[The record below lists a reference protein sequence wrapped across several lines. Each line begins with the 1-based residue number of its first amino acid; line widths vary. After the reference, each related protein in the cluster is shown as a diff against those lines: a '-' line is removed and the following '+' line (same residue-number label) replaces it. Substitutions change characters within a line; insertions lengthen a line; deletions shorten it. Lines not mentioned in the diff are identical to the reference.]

1 MSSPPSISTKAAR
14 YTTSEPCSPIEPSS
28 FHHRHTDS
36 DPALPFKDS
45 LTPPSLYQSAVSSFF
60 SSTHSLNAD
69 RLGSAGSIT
78 RGRGRS
84 LHAPFHKSPPSPSSR
99 ETSVGS
105 QGSVDTNGS
114 WRKFFS
120 PRLWKT
126 TPSKKHPPVPKEQTD
141 AYLRTKT
148 RVDYAIKAVKDV
160 ARTGIEIVADTGEL
174 IPVPGLATAARL
186 LSSIWEA
193 LDEVGSNRLACLRL
207 ASRCADILLAI
218 EEEVH
223 EMGDRVTAQLAK
235 PLKKLESSFKM
246 ILDLMVE
253 LKDQPFW
260 KRWLDRDEIQA
271 DIERCHEVL
280 HDTLTLFSLSILNRV
295 LNNVSTTSGQSFEAA
310 PALLW
315 SGSQE
320 SDTAHGS
327 ELDPVD
333 FDDPVFSRL
342 PKFASSPPTADDLA
356 ITDAERIRTRLRELQ
371 IHQNELDKA
380 ADMRDL
386 RTLLTSALDAKS
398 DQEMQKVLQVAGNDM
413 PKAIRTL
420 LGVLEG
426 RGPHWKPTPGSAMHN
441 TNLKLPHTRA
451 FTWPLDERQ
460 GSVLDGEY
468 IESDIARLV
477 QRTDTDLPSWTIG
490 KSDVT
495 FQERIGRGFFS
506 NVYKGTWRHR
516 TIAIKV
522 LEPTTLRDTF
532 LSEINIWKTLNH
544 PNILRLYG
552 ASDPESDENTPWFF
566 VSPYMRNGSLPE
578 YLKRLEW
585 DGGMNMGIS
594 MVSEVYGDSSVP
606 DLLGFMVEIAAAME
620 YMHSM
625 EIVHG
630 DLKGANVLL
639 DNNLR
644 CVLTDFGHSKHES
657 DISYK
662 NDKHAHGLRWQ
673 SPELMAGRSLISKEN
688 DVYAFAITCVEIV
701 TMGSLPWPMVA
712 DDVVKHR
719 VLNENARPPY
729 PSKVVDR
736 LGIRDVLDRCWDDEL
751 KERPSFSEVVKQLES
766 LQQGLSFYQTQSPT
780 QGPPPPIHRSPHSA
794 PVKLPSSFLD
804 THREEPEIGSFDNP
818 ELLVTPA
825 STAPSR
831 SSTIKPHAHVP
842 R

>member
-1 MSSPPSISTKAAR
+1 
-14 YTTSEPCSPIEPSS
+14 
-28 FHHRHTDS
+28 
-36 DPALPFKDS
+36 
-45 LTPPSLYQSAVSSFF
+45 
-60 SSTHSLNAD
+60 
-69 RLGSAGSIT
+69 
-78 RGRGRS
+78 
-84 LHAPFHKSPPSPSSR
+84 
-99 ETSVGS
+99 
-105 QGSVDTNGS
+105 
-114 WRKFFS
+114 
-120 PRLWKT
+120 
-126 TPSKKHPPVPKEQTD
+126 
-141 AYLRTKT
+141 
-148 RVDYAIKAVKDV
+148 
-160 ARTGIEIVADTGEL
+160 
-174 IPVPGLATAARL
+174 
-186 LSSIWEA
+186 
-193 LDEVGSNRLACLRL
+193 
-207 ASRCADILLAI
+207 
-218 EEEVH
+218 
-223 EMGDRVTAQLAK
+223 
-235 PLKKLESSFKM
+235 
-246 ILDLMVE
+246 
-253 LKDQPFW
+253 
-260 KRWLDRDEIQA
+260 
-271 DIERCHEVL
+271 
-280 HDTLTLFSLSILNRV
+280 
-295 LNNVSTTSGQSFEAA
+295 
-310 PALLW
+310 
-315 SGSQE
+315 
-320 SDTAHGS
+320 
-327 ELDPVD
+327 
-333 FDDPVFSRL
+333 
-342 PKFASSPPTADDLA
+342 
-356 ITDAERIRTRLRELQ
+356 
-371 IHQNELDKA
+371 
-380 ADMRDL
+380 
-386 RTLLTSALDAKS
+386 
-398 DQEMQKVLQVAGNDM
+398 M

-426 RGPHWKPTPGSAMHN
+426 RGPHWKPTPGSAIHN

-451 FTWPLDERQ
+451 FTWPLDGRQ
-460 GSVLDGEY
+460 GSVLDGEH

-490 KSDVT
+490 KYVSDVT

-532 LSEINIWKTLNH
+532 LSEINIWKSLNH

-780 QGPPPPIHRSPHSA
+780 QAPPPPMHRNPHSA